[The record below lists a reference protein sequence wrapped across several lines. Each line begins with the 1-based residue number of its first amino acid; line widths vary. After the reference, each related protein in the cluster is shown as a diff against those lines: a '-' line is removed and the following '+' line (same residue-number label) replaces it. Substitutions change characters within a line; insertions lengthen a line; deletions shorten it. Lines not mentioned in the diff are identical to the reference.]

1 MGKKKLL
8 IVDNDA
14 VAGGMIRDLF
24 PYDCECIP
32 AQNGVEGLSYLEKHP
47 GQIDLIVTDLVMPVM
62 DGFEMMKC
70 IHSNALNRNIP
81 LLAIAASDQQEDI
94 KKAFAYGADDVLIK
108 PLQSDIVKKRIQNMF
123 DIADHR
129 TLHNIMEDMV
139 RIEIEENID
148 DLGICSCPVCRRDL
162 MTLTLNNVPPKYVN
176 TEKGAI
182 MSKVGSMSRTERIKL
197 LAEIAHCAE
206 MVRDKPRHSLPDSNI
221 TK

>member
-8 IVDNDA
+8 IVDNGA
-14 VAGGMIRDLF
+14 VAGEMIRDLF

-94 KKAFAYGADDVLIK
+94 KKAFAYGEDEILIK
-108 PLQSDIVKKRIQNMF
+108 PLQPDIVKKRIQNMF

-148 DLGICSCPVCRRDL
+148 DLGICPCPVCRRDL

>member
-8 IVDNDA
+8 IVDNGA
-14 VAGGMIRDLF
+14 VAGEMIRDLF

-47 GQIDLIVTDLVMPVM
+47 GQIDLIMTDLVMPVM

-70 IHSNALNRNIP
+70 IHFNALNRNIP

-94 KKAFAYGADDVLIK
+94 KKAFAYGADEILIK
-108 PLQSDIVKKRIQNMF
+108 PLQPDIVKKRIQNMF

-148 DLGICSCPVCRRDL
+148 DLGICPCPVCRRDL

>member
-1 MGKKKLL
+1 M
-8 IVDNDA
+8 IVDNGA
-14 VAGGMIRDLF
+14 VAGEMIRDLF

-94 KKAFAYGADDVLIK
+94 KKAFAYGADEILIK
-108 PLQSDIVKKRIQNMF
+108 PLQPDIVKKRIQNMF

-148 DLGICSCPVCRRDL
+148 DLGICPCPVCRRDL

>member
-14 VAGGMIRDLF
+14 VAGEMIRDLF

-70 IHSNALNRNIP
+70 IHPNALNRNIP
-81 LLAIAASDQQEDI
+81 LLAIAASDQQEGI

-108 PLQSDIVKKRIQNMF
+108 PLQPDIVKKRIQNMF

-148 DLGICSCPVCRRDL
+148 DLGICPCPVCRRDL

-176 TEKGAI
+176 TEKRAI

>member
-8 IVDNDA
+8 IVDNGA
-14 VAGGMIRDLF
+14 VAGEMIRDLF

-94 KKAFAYGADDVLIK
+94 KKAFAYGADEILIK
-108 PLQSDIVKKRIQNMF
+108 PLQPDIVKKRIQNMF

-148 DLGICSCPVCRRDL
+148 DLGICPCPVCRRDL

-182 MSKVGSMSRTERIKL
+182 MSKVGSMSRAERIKL